1 MNREPATRLVL
12 LPSYNSGALLA
23 RTARE
28 ALAAWPC
35 VWVVLDGSTDGS
47 ADALRGPE
55 FSSQA
60 LRVIHLK
67 KNQGKGGAV
76 LEGMKAALA
85 AGFSHALVMDADG
98 QHAAESI
105 PEFMDLSTRN
115 PAAMILGVPA
125 FRDDAPRLR
134 VHGRKAGNFFTRLET
149 GGAVRDS
156 LFGFRVYP
164 IAPAVRVLSRTRHG
178 RRFDFD
184 TELAVRL
191 VWAGVPAINHPAPV
205 FYPPRAG
212 GGVSHFGYFR
222 DNFLLA
228 QTHTRLC
235 LLGIARMLGLW
246 RPA

>member
-12 LPSYNSGALLA
+12 LPSYNSGPLLA
-23 RTARE
+23 RTVSD
-28 ALAAWPC
+28 ALAAWPN
-35 VWVVLDGSTDGS
+35 VWVVLDGSTDES
-47 ADALRGPE
+47 AQTLSEIGPT
-55 FSSQA
+55 SPG
-60 LRVIHLK
+60 LRVIELK
-67 KNQGKGGAV
+67 VNQGKGGAI
-76 LEGMKAALA
+76 LAGMRAALT

-98 QHAAESI
+98 QHAAGSI
-105 PEFMDLSTRN
+105 QEFMAASFEN
-115 PAAMILGVPA
+115 PAAMILGVPRFGA
-125 FRDDAPRLR
+125 DAPRLR
-134 VHGRKAGNFFTRLET
+134 VQGRKVGNFFTWIET
-149 GGAVRDS
+149 AGAVRDS

-164 IAPAVRVLSRTRHG
+164 LDPAVRVLSRTRHG

-228 QTHTRLC
+228 RTHTRLC
-235 LLGIARMLGLW
+235 LLGIARMLGVW